1 MRDIILADNQD
12 ITASGLKYLLQ
23 SAKDIGTINFA
34 TTKKELIVQLSLYP
48 EALVILDYTLFDF
61 QGVDDLLVVRQRFEQ
76 AHWIMF
82 SDELSNELLRR
93 LVFGS
98 QVFSIVIKSCGID
111 EINAAVFYSL
121 RNERF
126 ICNRISNQLL
136 TINRNYQ
143 ERPDDLLTGT
153 EKEILREIA
162 AGRTTKEIAAGRSLS
177 FHTVITHRKN
187 IFRKIDVN
195 NIHEA
200 TKYAIRAG
208 IVDLTDYYI

>member
-12 ITASGLKYLLQ
+12 ITTSGLKYLLQ
-23 SAKDIGTINFA
+23 SVKDIGTINFA

-48 EALVILDYTLFDF
+48 EVLVILDYTLFDF

-82 SDELSNELLRR
+82 SDELSNDLLRR

-98 QVFSIVIKSCGID
+98 QVFSIVLKSCGID

-121 RNERF
+121 RGERF

-162 AGRTTKEIAAGRSLS
+162 AGKTTKEIAAERSLS

>member
-1 MRDIILADNQD
+1 
-12 ITASGLKYLLQ
+12 
-23 SAKDIGTINFA
+23 
-34 TTKKELIVQLSLYP
+34 
-48 EALVILDYTLFDF
+48 
-61 QGVDDLLVVRQRFEQ
+61 
-76 AHWIMF
+76 MF
-82 SDELSNELLRR
+82 SDELSNDLLRR

-98 QVFSIVIKSCGID
+98 QVFSIVLKNCGID
-111 EINAAVFYSL
+111 EINAAIFYSL
-121 RNERF
+121 KGERF

-136 TINRNYQ
+136 TINRSYS
-143 ERPDDLLTGT
+143 ERPDDLLTST

-162 AGRTTKEIAAGRSLS
+162 AGKTTKEIAAERSLS

>member
-23 SAKDIGTINFA
+23 SVKNLGAVNCA

-48 EALVILDYTLFDF
+48 EALVILDYTLSDF
-61 QGVDDLLVVRQRFEQ
+61 QGADDLLVVRQRFEQ
-76 AHWIMF
+76 SHWVMF
-82 SDELSNELLRR
+82 SEELNNELLMR

-98 QVFSIVIKSCGID
+98 QAFSIVLKSCGID
-111 EINAAVFYSL
+111 EINAAIFYSL
-121 RNERF
+121 RGERF
-126 ICNRISNQLL
+126 ICNRISIQLL
-136 TINRNYQ
+136 TINRACTEKSN
-143 ERPDDLLTGT
+143 DLLTGT
-153 EKEILREIA
+153 EKEILRSIA
-162 AGRTTKEIAAGRSLS
+162 VGRTTKEIAVERDVS
-177 FHTVITHRKN
+177 FHTISTHRKN